1 MSSDFLWG
9 TIVGGNIEAA
19 NRKTARAVDNLQEA
33 ARIREQGAR
42 DIAREKQFQKTFQ
55 AASAKMDELRELL
68 REAHGARD
76 VARGANEM
84 LTFGYIAMKKEFK
97 KLHPDPEAAEN
108 IIQDIEKQAYDKQV
122 RFLKDKGYEGV
133 QNSVSGIHRAICS
146 CSRPSK

>member
-42 DIAREKQFQKTFQ
+42 DIAREKQFQETFKK
-55 AASAKMDELRELL
+55 ASAKIDELRELL

-76 VARGANEM
+76 VNYANKENFR
-84 LTFGYIAMKKEFK
+84 LGYR
-97 KLHPDPEAAEN
+97 L
-108 IIQDIEKQAYDKQV
+108 
-122 RFLKDKGYEGV
+122 L
-133 QNSVSGIHRAICS
+133 
-146 CSRPSK
+146 

>member
-33 ARIREQGAR
+33 ARIREQGEEERRIKEAFR
-42 DIAREKQFQKTFQ
+42 KGN
-55 AASAKMDELRELL
+55 AKIDELRELL

-122 RFLKDKGYEGV
+122 RFLKDKGYE
-133 QNSVSGIHRAICS
+133 IT
-146 CSRPSK
+146 K